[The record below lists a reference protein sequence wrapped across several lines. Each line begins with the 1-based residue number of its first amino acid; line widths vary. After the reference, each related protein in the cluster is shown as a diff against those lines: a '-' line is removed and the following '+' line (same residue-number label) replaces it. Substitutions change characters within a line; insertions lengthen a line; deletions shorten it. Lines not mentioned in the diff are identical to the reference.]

1 MTKQPNDTRGS
12 LIRNTLII
20 CLLLLSA
27 LSPSVRANAS
37 AADSVY
43 FCMQLDTLGGIRA
56 KQVLKLT
63 YALVNAQFDSVAAPV
78 FGDSI
83 EVVSGPKPH
92 KMSSY
97 GSVNGVESKNH
108 ETGFYYFIR
117 FKVSGEIPLP
127 AASVKVGHQTLTTP
141 GRCVSVRR
149 AEVDRSKLQCRLEVE
164 KLTGGYAKYRAKL
177 ICNVRPDQY
186 RPLLIING
194 KTTQP
199 SSTSYSNADGHEKY
213 VYSYYFSSDGYEV
226 ASKKLTFGG
235 IPYFIEPKKSKPEE
249 LNLFF
254 FVTVAACGLFELT
267 WWLAF
272 RHRYREEKDAPLA
285 AFVLKNKTLPLIIS
299 WANTHYGA
307 SHLSLLFAVMF
318 LSITGVTL
326 YIDGLFLSLAFWF
339 AIACVPLAYVLY
351 RMQRSKLKFQNL
363 PTTLNKQAIY
373 DCIYHLSVTYDWD
386 IDHYGDDCIVAHTN
400 PALWHLTWGEQ
411 IFIVFDQ
418 NQVWLNSVNDLNKRT
433 SICSFGHNKRNIQ
446 RIKQALTQGTAI
458 KG

>member
-20 CLLLLSA
+20 CQLLLSA

-97 GSVNGVESKNH
+97 GSVNGVESKKH

-226 ASKKLTFGG
+226 ASKELTFGG

-254 FVTVAACGLFELT
+254 FCHRCSLWFVRTDMVACLSASLPRGEGCTPCRFCI
-267 WWLAF
+267 
-272 RHRYREEKDAPLA
+272 EKQDP
-285 AFVLKNKTLPLIIS
+285 PS
-299 WANTHYGA
+299 YH
-307 SHLSLLFAVMF
+307 
-318 LSITGVTL
+318 
-326 YIDGLFLSLAFWF
+326 
-339 AIACVPLAYVLY
+339 
-351 RMQRSKLKFQNL
+351 KL
-363 PTTLNKQAIY
+363 
-373 DCIYHLSVTYDWD
+373 
-386 IDHYGDDCIVAHTN
+386 G
-400 PALWHLTWGEQ
+400 
-411 IFIVFDQ
+411 
-418 NQVWLNSVNDLNKRT
+418 
-433 SICSFGHNKRNIQ
+433 
-446 RIKQALTQGTAI
+446 
-458 KG
+458 